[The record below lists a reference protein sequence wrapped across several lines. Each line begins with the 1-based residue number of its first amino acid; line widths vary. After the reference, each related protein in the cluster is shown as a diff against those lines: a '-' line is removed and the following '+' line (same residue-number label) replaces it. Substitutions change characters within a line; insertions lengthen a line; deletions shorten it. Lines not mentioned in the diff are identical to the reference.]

1 MLDYRQQSA
10 QQIAAG
16 TSTMHLKAHIPATFH
31 FEEQIA
37 AARPR
42 LTRITRAL
50 GIPADVAD
58 DLVQDTLL
66 AAWRQLDQLR
76 AYKNF
81 DAWLD
86 AICRNNCR
94 MFLRAYGTPTTGKGP
109 IVLSLDATLHDDE
122 TAEVDPPDGQ
132 ALDPIEELNRQD
144 LSQLL
149 DHALGQLSTPARE
162 VLELRYLQELPEDE
176 AATRI
181 GVSVG
186 ALEARLHR
194 ARRQLRG
201 VLSGPMRTEAE
212 AFGLVPHAEPDA
224 AQWQETRIWCN
235 LCGRRRLLG
244 KFSKHTD
251 GSVYMSMRCPDC
263 SARYGFDIYGNKG
276 LAPLKAMHSFRPAIT
291 RVMRS
296 LSENFV
302 AQLPMA
308 TGKCP
313 VCHQIVPVHTLW
325 SETGG
330 KKHVGAPSRCWI
342 AFDCPRDGV
351 LACHSAVEPVV
362 WFHPMAQRFMREHPR
377 WITAP
382 DSIVEYGGRPTVR
395 FHLMDAAS
403 TAQLTVLADPVT
415 LRLLAAFEE

>member
-1 MLDYRQQSA
+1 MLEYPQQTA
-10 QQIAAG
+10 PQVAAG
-16 TSTMHLKAHIPATFH
+16 TSTMHLKAHIPATFR
-31 FEEQIA
+31 FEERIA

-42 LTRITRAL
+42 LARITRAL

-76 AYKNF
+76 GYQNF

-94 MFLRAYGTPTTGKGP
+94 MYLRSHGTPTVGRGA
-109 IVLSLDATLHDDE
+109 IVLSLDAALHDGE
-122 TAEVDPPDGQ
+122 ATEVDPPDAQ
-132 ALDPIEELNRQD
+132 ALDPIEELDRQD
-144 LSQLL
+144 LSRLL
-149 DHALGQLSTPARE
+149 DHALGHLSTPARE
-162 VLELRYLQELPEDE
+162 ALELRYLQELPGDE

-212 AFGLVPHAEPDA
+212 AFGLVPPAEPDA
-224 AQWQETRIWCN
+224 SVWQESRIWCN

-244 KFSKHTD
+244 KFFKDAD

-276 LAPLKAMHSFRPAIT
+276 LAPLKAMRSFRPAIT
-291 RVMRS
+291 RVMRT
-296 LSENFV
+296 LSEDIIT
-302 AQLPMA
+302 QLPMA
-308 TGKCP
+308 SGR
-313 VCHQIVPVHTLW
+313 CHICDQIVPVHTLW
-325 SETGG
+325 SENGG
-330 KKHVGAPSRCWI
+330 KRDGGGPIRCWI
-342 AFDCPRDGV
+342 AYDCPRCGV
-351 LACHSAVEPVV
+351 HGVHSAVEPVV

-382 DSIVEYGGRPTVR
+382 ESIVEYGGRPTVR
-395 FHLMDAAS
+395 FHLADAVS
-403 TAQLTVLADPVT
+403 TAQLTVLADPVS